1 MKEKEKKITKHEL
14 FLLQE
19 HSSIDKQQFQA
30 LYQTYGLASAQQ
42 WKEFGYYALLICGIG
57 FLVSGIVFFFAFNWD
72 QMAVSVK
79 FALIGLGILL
89 SAYGAMTTR
98 VTENINKISLVA
110 TSVLLGVLLA
120 VFGQTYQTGAN
131 AYDLFLAWL
140 LIVIPLTLVSQSTYQ
155 WLFFS
160 ILANTTLILAL
171 VQVLQVESVFL
182 GIIYL
187 VLTNLVLLALPQ
199 FKPLHPTFQ
208 IGNLY
213 KQTQSIVVYVLATA
227 GFGFWIFSQRSQD
240 RTVELEGALWTLI
253 LSLVLIGGGL
263 VLGWKQKQIFLFSYA
278 LIAAV
283 SCGLMVWMRMFEDAA
298 EGLLVYMLYAVGAI
312 FFIIKLVS
320 NKSKEW
326 KYED

>member
-57 FLVSGIVFFFAFNWD
+57 FLVSGVVFFFAFNWD

-89 SAYGAMTTR
+89 SAYGAMTSR
-98 VTENINKISLVA
+98 VTESINKISLVA
-110 TSVLLGVLLA
+110 TSVLIGVLLA

-131 AYDLFLAWL
+131 AYDLFLTWL
-140 LIVIPLTLVSQSTYQ
+140 LIVTPLTLVSQSTYQ

-227 GFGFWIFSQRSQD
+227 GFGFWIFSQSSHERAA
-240 RTVELEGALWTLI
+240 ELEGALWAFI

-263 VLGWKQKQIFLFSYA
+263 ALGWKQKQIYLFSYA

-326 KYED
+326 KYEN